1 MKPKLTNGRGESAG
15 MLALAIYELLDTD
28 IVCKA
33 EHIQYVNNSANSKT
47 QRFYECISLIYQ
59 RSAIKIIFQDYSC
72 VVWGRSL
79 KFESLKFESLKFEPA
94 LSISISSPDF
104 DRLLN
109 EAIKRLYTE
118 CEIGVLNG

>member
-79 KFESLKFESLKFEPA
+79 KFEPA